1 MLAHIYDVNAV
12 SGWVKIVLL
21 AINLP
26 SFHAIG
32 ILGFFGCPLCLFLP
46 LALIL
51 YPATLCQQVF
61 LVGIER
67 NDYLLRVDGS
77 IVFSMLMLIEL
88 TIISLHEG
96 DKGVVEFGGGPI
108 EVFGADSCGKHLNLI
123 LGNDVEDSEKGE
135 EFYQSALD
143 PSDERAKITL
153 LLNGEQGGV
162 TLADGIREGDRADII
177 GLILDNRNQGFL
189 LPLL

>member
-1 MLAHIYDVNAV
+1 MLAHIYSMNAV

-26 SFHAIG
+26 SFHAMRL
-32 ILGFFGCPLCLFLP
+32 LGVFGSLPCLFLP
-46 LALIL
+46 LALVL
-51 YPATLCQQVF
+51 YPATLCQQV
-61 LVGIER
+61 LLIGIER
-67 NDYLLRVDGS
+67 NDYLLRIDGS
-77 IVFSMLMLIEL
+77 VVLSMLVLIEL

-96 DKGVVEFGGGPI
+96 DKGVVEFGGGPV
-108 EVFGADSCGKHLNLI
+108 EVLDTDSCGEHLNLI

-143 PSDERAKITL
+143 PSDERAKTTL

-162 TLADGIREGDRADII
+162 ALTDGIRE
-177 GLILDNRNQGFL
+177 
-189 LPLL
+189 

>member
-1 MLAHIYDVNAV
+1 MLAHIYGMNAM

-26 SFHAIG
+26 SFHTMRF
-32 ILGFFGCPLCLFLP
+32 LRVFGCPLCLFLL
-46 LALIL
+46 LALVL

-77 IVFSMLMLIEL
+77 VVLSMLVLIEL

-96 DKGVVEFGGGPI
+96 DKGVVEFGGGP
-108 EVFGADSCGKHLNLI
+108 VVVLDTDSCGEHLNLI
-123 LGNDVEDSEKGE
+123 LGNDVEDSEEGE

-153 LLNGEQGGV
+153 LLNGEQGGFA
-162 TLADGIREGDRADII
+162 LADGFREGRRADVI

-189 LPLL
+189 LPLR

>member
-1 MLAHIYDVNAV
+1 MLAHIYGMNAM

-26 SFHAIG
+26 SFHAMRF
-32 ILGFFGCPLCLFLP
+32 LGVFGCPLYLFLP

-51 YPATLCQQVF
+51 YPATLCQQV
-61 LVGIER
+61 LLIGIER

-77 IVFSMLMLIEL
+77 IVLSMLVLVEL

-96 DKGVVEFGGGPI
+96 DKGVVEFGGGPV
-108 EVFGADSCGKHLNLI
+108 EVLDTDSCCKHLNLI
-123 LGNDVEDSEKGE
+123 LGNDVEDSEEGE

-143 PSDERAKITL
+143 PSDERA
-153 LLNGEQGGV
+153 
-162 TLADGIREGDRADII
+162 
-177 GLILDNRNQGFL
+177 
-189 LPLL
+189 

>member
-1 MLAHIYDVNAV
+1 MLAHVYGMNAV

-26 SFHAIG
+26 SFHAMRL
-32 ILGFFGCPLCLFLP
+32 LGVFGCLPCLFL
-46 LALIL
+46 LLSL
-51 YPATLCQQVF
+51 VFYPATLCQQVF
-61 LVGIER
+61 LIGIER
-67 NDYLLRVDGS
+67 NDYLLRIDGS
-77 IVFSMLMLIEL
+77 VVFSMLVLIEL

-96 DKGVVEFGGGPI
+96 DKGEVEFGGGPV
-108 EVFGADSCGKHLNLI
+108 EVLDTDSRSEHLNLI
-123 LGNDVEDSEKGE
+123 LGNDVEDSEEGK

-162 TLADGIREGDRADII
+162 ALADGIREGDRADVI

-189 LPLL
+189 LPLR